1 MKIKKKKITSAL
13 VQLKKMDLALVDAH
27 PKVSF
32 HYDAIKFDEGII

>member
-1 MKIKKKKITSAL
+1 M
-13 VQLKKMDLALVDAH
+13 VQLKKKMDLALVDAH